1 MMDLVII
8 FAAKYLYLLTILM
21 FLVIVFVTTQRK
33 KMIVLSL
40 VAFPLALAVAKVLNL
55 FIKNPRPFV
64 VEHMKPLIDHAA
76 DNGFPSDHTLLTMTI
91 AAIVFVYHRKL
102 GIALAFCALVVGW
115 ARVMAKVH
123 HPIDIVG
130 SIIIAIVA
138 VFLAK
143 GILQLFKR

>member
-1 MMDLVII
+1 
-8 FAAKYLYLLTILM
+8 
-21 FLVIVFVTTQRK
+21 
-33 KMIVLSL
+33 MIVLSL

-143 GILQLFKR
+143 GIVKLFNR